1 MMEVEQKYT
10 RCIKTLQSWGCSTT
24 KWMRCIIPPWQ
35 YQLTPLLIEFVW
47 EVNDLKN
54 SQQMQSI
61 FKLEIMLAGWLVVW
75 LYGSPCNRYAAA
87 ATSIYI
93 YLHIYTIFLVWSE
106 GWAAT

>member
-1 MMEVEQKYT
+1 
-10 RCIKTLQSWGCSTT
+10 
-24 KWMRCIIPPWQ
+24 MRCIIPPWQ

-61 FKLEIMLAGWLVVW
+61 FKLEIMLAGWLDGW
-75 LYGSPCNRYAAA
+75 LYGSPCNRYAAAA